1 MQVGYLT
8 ENELKTIGL
17 KEYGYDVLIDR
28 YALIISPEKIVIGN
42 HVRVDA
48 FATLNGNITLGN
60 YIHISQFCGL
70 YGGDAGI
77 IMDDY
82 SGLSSK
88 CAVYASS
95 DDYSGKSMTNP
106 TVPMEFKP
114 EFMNAPVRIHK
125 HVIVGCG
132 SVILPGVDIGEGS
145 AIGSMSLCNHNI
157 DSWYIYAGC
166 PAKKIKKREKDII
179 TLCNNLNERAEHE
192 I

>member
-114 EFMNAPVRIHK
+114 EFMNAPV
-125 HVIVGCG
+125 G
-132 SVILPGVDIGEGS
+132 SD
-145 AIGSMSLCNHNI
+145 A
-157 DSWYIYAGC
+157 
-166 PAKKIKKREKDII
+166 
-179 TLCNNLNERAEHE
+179 LN
-192 I
+192 